1 MTSIESASAQPEAWL
16 KLDRDGRTLAVGG
29 AWTIAEAARL
39 DGLELSGGELAI
51 DGTEISRLDSAGAWL
66 LLRTRKTVEAQG
78 GTVSRFD
85 VPELYQPLIEN
96 LNQ

>member
-39 DGLELSGGELAI
+39 DRELDGLELCHLS
-51 DGTEISRLDSAGAWL
+51 
-66 LLRTRKTVEAQG
+66 
-78 GTVSRFD
+78 F
-85 VPELYQPLIEN
+85 
-96 LNQ
+96 

>member
-39 DGLELSGGELAI
+39 DRELDGLEP
-51 DGTEISRLDSAGAWL
+51 
-66 LLRTRKTVEAQG
+66 
-78 GTVSRFD
+78 VSYTHLTLPTICS
-85 VPELYQPLIEN
+85 V
-96 LNQ
+96 

>member
-39 DGLELSGGELAI
+39 DRELDGLELSGGELAI
-51 DGTEISRLDSAGAWL
+51 DGTEISRLDSAEHGCCCAPARLWN
-66 LLRTRKTVEAQG
+66 RRAARFRASTCRNCT
-78 GTVSRFD
+78 SR
-85 VPELYQPLIEN
+85 
-96 LNQ
+96 